1 VLDDLNQNVIKALFS
16 YDPEE
21 GLLRWR
27 NPAGVYGRIPAGSIA
42 GSTTNKEGYR
52 YVSINGKLYRGSRL
66 IWVYM
71 TGEWPK
77 FQVDHKDRNTGNDK
91 WDNLRLATCGNNQAN
106 KGKQKSKKRKP
117 TSMLKGVQAVKK
129 ARGIR
134 YRAIATKD
142 GVREHLGYFD
152 TEELAHA
159 AYLKRSKEL
168 HGEFA
173 SDGKPPD

>member
-1 VLDDLNQNVIKALFS
+1 MTATYVRCLFT

-27 NPAGVYGRIPAGSIA
+27 NASGRYGRIPAGSVA
-42 GSTTNKEGYR
+42 GTLNGEGYR
-52 YVSINGKLYRGSRL
+52 YVTVGGVSYRGVWL
-66 IWVYM
+66 IWVWV
-71 TGEWPK
+71 TGKWPK
-77 FQVDHKDRNTGNDK
+77 VQVDHKDKDPGNDK
-91 WDNLRLATCGNNQAN
+91 WINLRLANGSQNKAN
-106 KGKQKSKKRKP
+106 CRKYKNKS
-117 TSMLKGVQAVKK
+117 SLLKGVQAVQK
-129 ARGIR
+129 AKGIR

-173 SDGKPPD
+173 AGE